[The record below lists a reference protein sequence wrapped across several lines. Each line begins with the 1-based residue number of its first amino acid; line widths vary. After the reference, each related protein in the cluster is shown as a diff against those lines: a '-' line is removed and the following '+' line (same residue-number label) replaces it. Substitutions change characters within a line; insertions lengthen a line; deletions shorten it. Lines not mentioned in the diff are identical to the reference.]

1 MHSSVGCALRTDS
14 LGKMPN
20 YKRAH
25 ESTTYFFTVVTQER
39 QPFLCAE
46 QSRQFLREAINE
58 VRASH
63 PFKIDAWV
71 LLPDHLHCIW
81 TLPEGDTAY
90 SVRWG
95 MIKARFSGS
104 QNNAVREAHP
114 AKSLSRAS
122 RRESTYWQ
130 RRFWEHAIRDQKDYN
145 AHMDYIHF
153 NPVKHGLVSA
163 PKDWEYSSFHRLV
176 EQGAYDREW
185 GLSAEMDFMDVGSE

>member
-1 MHSSVGCALRTDS
+1 
-14 LGKMPN
+14 MPN

-25 ESTTYFFTVVTQER
+25 ESTTYFFTVVTHER
-39 QPFLCAE
+39 QPFLCTE
-46 QSRQFLREAINE
+46 QSRRFLRESTNE

-90 SVRWG
+90 SIRWG
-95 MIKARFSGS
+95 MIKAKFSGML
-104 QNNAVREAHP
+104 NKDLREAHP
-114 AKSLSRAS
+114 AKSPSRAS
-122 RRESTYWQ
+122 RRESLYWQ

-163 PKDWEYSSFHRLV
+163 PKDWEYSSFRRLV
-176 EQGAYDREW
+176 EQGTYDRKW
-185 GLSAEMDFMDVGSE
+185 GLSAEMDFEGVGSE